1 MIFGRC
7 GCDDTYTNLMLAP
20 TLFSLEAF
28 PLHFVN
34 LYHLQCMLH
43 LHGNSPSRAYP
54 VILPTR
60 AVGRRLVFFRY
71 IRGAWL
77 WAAQPNRKHGQATAK
92 PPCL

>member
-20 TLFSLEAF
+20 TLFSLEAS